1 MKKIFTEILKLAL
14 FIGLIL
20 GAAYLTGNWDALIRL
35 VKEAQLQIG
44 NLANQVVSTIKS
56 IM

>member
-1 MKKIFTEILKLAL
+1 MKRLFTEILKLAL

-35 VKEAQLQIG
+35 IKEAQLQIG
-44 NLANQVVSTIKS
+44 NLTNQVVSTIKS
-56 IM
+56 VL

>member
-1 MKKIFTEILKLAL
+1 MTRLFTEILKLAL

-35 VKEAQLQIG
+35 IKEAQLQIG
-44 NLANQVVSTIKS
+44 NLATQIVDTIKS